1 MSAARASSAATVRAS
16 SPAAPSRPPERAP
29 RQRPERARRP
39 DLRVVDRRQRPLSG
53 VALSVAL
60 IVVLFV
66 FTALAAHISLI
77 ERQRQLDSVRA
88 DITAAQGRR
97 EELLR
102 RESQLQSPEEV
113 LRLAK
118 DRLGMVPAAEPE
130 LVPPSIVVI
139 GPGPTTPTTVPA
151 EAP

>member
-16 SPAAPSRPPERAP
+16 STAAPSRSPERAP

-39 DLRVVDRRQRPLSG
+39 DLRVVDRRQRPL
-53 VALSVAL
+53 VALPSAWPSSSCSSCSP
-60 IVVLFV
+60 
-66 FTALAAHISLI
+66 HWRRISLI